1 MNVTNVYSQNQNVKR
16 MYAQMLKMSTISE
29 SWVVVVAWNV

>member
-16 MYAQMLKMSTISE
+16 MYAQMLKMSTIGE
-29 SWVVVVAWNV
+29 SWVVVFAWNV